1 MRERAAPNAV
11 DVGGRWRNI
20 GAMRSF
26 VLVAFAACLSAQ
38 APIPVP
44 EGADRDAIAALA
56 ATVRPSARQ
65 LRWQATGMNA
75 FVHFGMNTFTDR
87 EWGEGTESP
96 TAFAPSDFDAAQW
109 VSSFAAAGMR
119 GLVLTCKHHDGF
131 CLWPSATTEHDVA
144 SSPFRGGNGDVVGE
158 VAAACRAQGLSF
170 GIYLSPWDR
179 HQKAFGTPA
188 YHAVFLQQLRELCT
202 NYGPLFEVWFD
213 GAHCPPDDPALF
225 DWQAVF
231 GLVRELQPDAVLA
244 ITGPDV
250 RWVGNE
256 AGQTRAEEWSVLPL
270 SLPAPGPF
278 ESERDSW
285 RSLWAL
291 RERNQQ
297 QDQGSRAQLATAK
310 ALCWWP
316 AETDVSIRPGWFHH
330 AHEDAQVKSMQQLL
344 DIWFAAVGGNAV
356 LLLNVPADRRGR
368 IADPDAAVLRD
379 LGTYLDAVFA
389 RDLAAAGTR
398 KQYGKVG
405 EVYFAAPTT
414 IDTFDLREDT
424 AAAGQRVE
432 AFRLEVRQ
440 NGGWRE
446 FARGSTVGFRRILR
460 TKPVTGD
467 AFRYWV
473 EQSRGKP
480 QLAHFGLHRRP
491 VLLSPPRIT
500 RAPNGTVTIAATA
513 GEVHYTIDGSAVTAA
528 STRYT
533 GPFAL
538 PDGGTVRAGVFA
550 AAGRM
555 GLALGTATE
564 ASVVFGMA
572 MAGCRVVDCSSEQ
585 GGSEAAGK
593 AIDGDPSTHWHSRWS
608 PDAPRP
614 PHHVTLDLGRAID
627 LHGFVYQPR
636 SSGDNGTV
644 ADYEFFGSSDGIAWR
659 SLAKGSFGNIANS
672 PVAQV
677 VRLPAAVGGV
687 RFVKF
692 IALREV
698 RERAW
703 ASCAELSV
711 LVR

>member
-1 MRERAAPNAV
+1 
-11 DVGGRWRNI
+11 
-20 GAMRSF
+20 MRSF
-26 VLVAFAACLSAQ
+26 ALVAIAAAAALTAQ

-44 EGADRDAIAALA
+44 PDADRDAIVALA
-56 ATVRPSARQ
+56 ATVRPSPRQ

-87 EWGEGTESP
+87 EWGEGTEAP
-96 TAFAPSDFDAAQW
+96 GTFAPSDFDAALW
-109 VSSFAAAGMR
+109 VGTFKAAGMR

-131 CLWPSATTEHDVA
+131 CLWPSATTTHDVA

-158 VAAACRAQGLSF
+158 VAAACRAQGLQF

-179 HQKAFGTPA
+179 HETSFGTPA

-231 GLVRELQPDAVLA
+231 RLVRELQPDAVLA

-256 AGQTRAEEWSVLPL
+256 AGHTRAEEWSVLPL
-270 SLPAPGPF
+270 PLAAPGPF
-278 ESERDSW
+278 ESDRDSW
-285 RSLWAL
+285 RALWAL
-291 RERNQQ
+291 RERNQAAEL
-297 QDQGSRAQLATAK
+297 GGRAQLVGSK

-330 AHEDAQVKSMQQLL
+330 AHEDAQCKSLPQLL
-344 DIWFAAVGGNAV
+344 DIWYAAVGGNAV

-368 IADPDAAVLRD
+368 IADPDVAVLRD

-405 EVYFAAPTT
+405 EVYFDAPTT
-414 IDTFDLREDT
+414 VDTFDLREDL

-460 TKPVTGD
+460 TEPVTGD
-467 AFRYWV
+467 AFRFWI

-491 VLLSPPRIT
+491 VLLSPPAIT
-500 RAPNGTVTIAATA
+500 RRADGTVLIAADA
-513 GEVHYTIDGSAVTAA
+513 GAVHYTLDGSAVTAA
-528 STRYT
+528 SARYT

-538 PDGGTVRAGVFA
+538 HDGGTVRAGVFA
-550 AAGRM
+550 EAGAAG
-555 GLALGTATE
+555 LSLGTATE
-564 ASVVFGMA
+564 ATATFGMA
-572 MAGCRVVDCSSEQ
+572 MAGWRIVESSSEQ
-585 GGSEAAGK
+585 GGSEAASK
-593 AIDGDPSTHWHSRWS
+593 AFDGDASTHWHTRWS

-614 PHHVTLDLGRAID
+614 PHHLTIDLGRAID

-636 SSGDNGTV
+636 RSGDNGTV
-644 ADYEFFGSSDGIAWR
+644 ADYEFLGSIDGTAWR
-659 SLAKGSFGNIANS
+659 SLAKGTFGNVANN

-677 VRLPAAVGGV
+677 VRLPAAVAGV
-687 RFVKF
+687 RFVRF
-692 IALREV
+692 VALREV
-698 RERAW
+698 KGRAW